1 MTAII
6 RRLRGR
12 PRLSLTVAVIAVL
25 AIGIGTYAVTRG
37 GGAAAADAT
46 TTVQTVATGTIK
58 QSVSAT
64 GTLAPA
70 TQASLTFPVSGQVTA
85 VDVAV
90 GDKVTASQVLAKID
104 ASSLAVGVAQA
115 KSTVATAQA
124 KVDADATN
132 GADSTQTAAD
142 QAALT
147 AANNQL
153 SSAESQQADAT
164 MTSPIDGVVATVNLV
179 KGQTVSATS
188 TSGSSGTS
196 GTSGSSGTSGA
207 TGGGDGTSGAGTG
220 TSSTSSTTTA
230 QILVISTNSWIVN
243 ATVDATSVG
252 LIAKGEQA
260 QLTVTGSTGAV
271 YGTISSIGL
280 VSSSTSTTA
289 SYPAVVAV
297 TGSPSG
303 LHDGAGV
310 TAALIYKQLTNV
322 VVVPSTALHRN
333 SSGGQYV
340 EQVTNGKTVDTTVK
354 VGIASAGQTQ
364 ITSGLK
370 AGDQIVV
377 PVIQRPT
384 GTTGTTNRGGQ
395 GGTGGR
401 RLPRRRLPRRRLPRR
416 RLRRGRRLRWRR
428 GRHRWL
434 THPRSRAARH
444 RTRLRQ
450 LAGPSS
456 NWTVSARSTAAG
468 RSSSKPSVTSPW
480 SSIPVSTWPSWDR
493 PAQASRR

>member
-12 PRLSLTVAVIAVL
+12 PRLSATVAAIAVL
-25 AIGIGTYAVTRG
+25 AAGIGTYAATRG
-37 GGAAAADAT
+37 GGAAAASAT

-90 GDKVTASQVLAKID
+90 GDKVTAGQVLAKID
-104 ASSLAVGVAQA
+104 AASLAVNVAQA
-115 KSTVATAQA
+115 QATVATAQA
-124 KVDADATN
+124 KVDSDATSGADA
-132 GADSTQTAAD
+132 TQTAAD

-147 AANNQL
+147 AADNQL
-153 SSAESQQADAT
+153 SSARSQEATAT
-164 MTSPIDGVVATVNLV
+164 MTSPIAGVVATVNLV
-179 KGQTVSATS
+179 NGQTVSGTS
-188 TSGSSGTS
+188 TSGSSG
-196 GTSGSSGTSGA
+196 SSGTSGGTGSTGS
-207 TGGGDGTSGAGTG
+207 TGGTGGAGGTSGAGAG
-220 TSSTSSTTTA
+220 ASSSTSSTTTA

-252 LIAKGEQA
+252 LIAKGDQA

-289 SYPAVVAV
+289 SYPVVVAV

-310 TAALIYKQLTNV
+310 TAALIYKQLSNV
-322 VVVPSTALHRN
+322 VVVPSTALHRT

-340 EQVTNGKTVDTTVK
+340 EQVTNGKTVQTTVQ
-354 VGIASAGQTQ
+354 VGAAAAGQTQ

-395 GGTGGR
+395 GGTGG
-401 RLPRRRLPRRRLPRR
+401 
-416 RLRRGRRLRWRR
+416 GF
-428 GRHRWL
+428 GGGGFGGGGGGFGGGGFGGGGFGGGG
-434 THPRSRAARH
+434 
-444 RTRLRQ
+444 
-450 LAGPSS
+450 AGG
-456 NWTVSARSTAAG
+456 TG
-468 RSSSKPSVTSPW
+468 G
-480 SSIPVSTWPSWDR
+480 
-493 PAQASRR
+493 

>member
-1 MTAII
+1 MTRII

-12 PRLSLTVAVIAVL
+12 PRLFLAAAVVAVL

-37 GGAAAADAT
+37 GGAAAAGTST
-46 TTVQTVATGTIK
+46 TTQTVATGTIK

-70 TQASLTFPVSGQVTA
+70 NQASLTFPVSGQVTA

-90 GDKVTASQVLAKID
+90 GDKVKTGQVLAKID
-104 ASSLAVGVAQA
+104 AASLAVSVAQA
-115 KSTVATAQA
+115 KASVATAQA
-124 KVDADATN
+124 KVDADATS
-132 GADSTQTAAD
+132 GADATQTAAD

-153 SSAESQQADAT
+153 TSAQSQQAQAT
-164 MTSPIDGVVATVNLV
+164 MTSPIDGVVATVNIV
-179 KGQTVSATS
+179 TGQTVSATS

-196 GTSGSSGTSGA
+196 GTGT
-207 TGGGDGTSGAGTG
+207 TGGGAAGGAGGTGSTG
-220 TSSTSSTTTA
+220 TGSSSTSSTTTA
-230 QILVISTNSWIVN
+230 QILVISTGSWIVN

-252 LIAKGEQA
+252 LISKGQQA

-289 SYPAVVAV
+289 SYPVVVAV

-310 TAALIYKQLTNV
+310 TAALIYKQLSNV
-322 VVVPSTALHRN
+322 VVVPSTALHRT
-333 SSGGQYV
+333 STGGQYV
-340 EQVTNGKTVDTTVK
+340 EQVTNGKTVNTTVK
-354 VGIASAGQTQ
+354 VGVAAAGQTQ

-384 GTTGTTNRGGQ
+384 GTTNR
-395 GGTGGR
+395 GGTGGTGGGGF
-401 RLPRRRLPRRRLPRR
+401 PGGGGGGFPGGGGGGFP
-416 RLRRGRRLRWRR
+416 G
-428 GRHRWL
+428 GGGGGGFGGG
-434 THPRSRAARH
+434 
-444 RTRLRQ
+444 
-450 LAGPSS
+450 AGG
-456 NWTVSARSTAAG
+456 TG
-468 RSSSKPSVTSPW
+468 G
-480 SSIPVSTWPSWDR
+480 
-493 PAQASRR
+493 